1 MQERF
6 HDQKHMKHVF
16 KMMLACAMV
25 ISCVDPLQAGDP
37 EIAIIETTEGK
48 MVLELWPDIAPG
60 TVENFK
66 NLAKKGFYDETAFHR
81 IIKGLLAQ
89 GGDPLTKD
97 PSKESSWGTGG
108 PGYTIRAEFN
118 QRPHQLGVISM
129 TRTADPDSAGS
140 QFFICLG
147 DAPQFNGK
155 FTCFGKL
162 RTGAAVLR
170 KIGETP
176 VKTSANGERSKPI
189 KKVLIK
195 SIKIRKA
202 S

>member
-97 PSKESSWGTGG
+97 PSK
-108 PGYTIRAEFN
+108 
-118 QRPHQLGVISM
+118 
-129 TRTADPDSAGS
+129 
-140 QFFICLG
+140 
-147 DAPQFNGK
+147 
-155 FTCFGKL
+155 
-162 RTGAAVLR
+162 
-170 KIGETP
+170 
-176 VKTSANGERSKPI
+176 
-189 KKVLIK
+189 
-195 SIKIRKA
+195 
-202 S
+202 

>member
-16 KMMLACAMV
+16 KTMLACAMV

-48 MVLELWPDIAPG
+48 MVLELWPDVAPV

-81 IIKGLLAQ
+81 IIKGLIAQ

-97 PSKESSWGTGG
+97 PSKESLWGTGG
-108 PGYTIRAEFN
+108 PGYAIRAEFN
-118 QRPHQLGVISM
+118 QRPHQL
-129 TRTADPDSAGS
+129 
-140 QFFICLG
+140 
-147 DAPQFNGK
+147 
-155 FTCFGKL
+155 
-162 RTGAAVLR
+162 
-170 KIGETP
+170 
-176 VKTSANGERSKPI
+176 
-189 KKVLIK
+189 
-195 SIKIRKA
+195 
-202 S
+202 